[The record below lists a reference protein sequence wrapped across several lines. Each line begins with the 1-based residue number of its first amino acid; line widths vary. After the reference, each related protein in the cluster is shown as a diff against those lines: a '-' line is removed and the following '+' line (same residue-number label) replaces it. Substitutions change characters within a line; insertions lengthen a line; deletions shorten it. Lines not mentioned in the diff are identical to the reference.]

1 MDLCAGRTRERP
13 RITSLQLPGG
23 TRVVAS
29 IGGARCG
36 VTSVRRT
43 GSYSGFSLDV
53 AGPDAVPGCTRG
65 GTITFRVGGRRALD
79 TAVNDPEASGTLDL
93 TVPR

>member
-1 MDLCAGRTRERP
+1 MDLRAGRTRERP

-29 IGGARCG
+29 IGGTRCG

-43 GSYSGFSLDV
+43 GSYSGFSLDI

-79 TAVNDPEASGTLDL
+79 TAVNDPEGSGTLDL